1 VLVRVDTP
9 PLGQV
14 VEPKI
19 VDVTVLLYPPALIVT
34 VVAQL
39 VTGPIW
45 EHEAVYVE
53 IETEVRVKVALS
65 KSVLVW

>member
-1 VLVRVDTP
+1 M
-9 PLGQV
+9 
-14 VEPKI
+14 
-19 VDVTVLLYPPALIVT
+19 LLVT
-34 VVAQL
+34 VVAQF

-53 IETEVRVKVALS
+53 IETEVRVRVALS